1 MLFAM
6 LTCTHQNHFMGYK
19 FLLGIIISG
28 FSIVSF
34 SQTKLGEVA
43 SIYVTSTDLDS
54 SIALYEKI
62 GFPKISSNVMPAPWA
77 LVSDGSL
84 LIMMRKDSVKYAGL
98 TYFVKDIE
106 NTVAQLE
113 KDGIKFLQ
121 KAKKE
126 DLIKRYFFRSPDGLN
141 IMLASNVGLFKQPTG
156 VTMLSMNPISRQ
168 SEKNYPNAACGAFG
182 EFCHPVADLNAS
194 IEYWKKLGFQ
204 VTTQMSQPY
213 PWAILSD
220 GLMLIGLHQT
230 KNFSYPA
237 VTYFGLNTEN
247 KVNEL
252 KGKGVTGITEFMGK
266 NNVVLKT
273 WEGLHFF
280 LFSGGM

>member
-1 MLFAM
+1 
-6 LTCTHQNHFMGYK
+6 MGYK

-62 GFPKISSNVMPAPWA
+62 GFPKISSNVMPVPWA

-84 LIMMRKDSVKYAGL
+84 LIMMRKDSIKYVGL

-113 KDGIKFLQ
+113 KNGIKFIQ
-121 KAKKE
+121 KAKEE

-156 VTMLSMNPISRQ
+156 TTMLNMNPIARQ
-168 SEKNYPNAACGAFG
+168 SEDQYPNKQCGVFG
-182 EFCHPVADLNAS
+182 EFSHPVADLDTS

-204 VTTQMSQPY
+204 VTTRMTQPY

-237 VTYFGLNTEN
+237 VTYFGLSTEN

>member
-1 MLFAM
+1 
-6 LTCTHQNHFMGYK
+6 MGCK

-43 SIYVTSTDLDS
+43 SIYVTSPDLDS
-54 SIALYEKI
+54 SMALYQKI
-62 GFPKISSNVMPAPWA
+62 GFQKISANVMPDPWA
-77 LVSDGSL
+77 LVSDGTL
-84 LIMMRKDSVKYAGL
+84 LIMMRKDSMQYVGL
-98 TYFVKDIE
+98 TYYVRDIE
-106 NTVAQLE
+106 SRVEQLE
-113 KDGIKFLQ
+113 KEGIAFLK
-121 KAKKE
+121 KAKKD

-141 IMLASNVGLFKQPTG
+141 IMLVSNVGLFKQPTG
-156 VTMLSMNPISRQ
+156 VTMLSMNPIASQ
-168 SEKNYPNAACGAFG
+168 SESNYPNAACGAFG

-204 VTTQMSQPY
+204 VTSQMSQPY

-230 KNFSYPA
+230 KNFNYPA

-247 KVNEL
+247 RVNDL
-252 KGKGVTGITEFMGK
+252 KKKGVTGFTEFMGK
-266 NNVVLKT
+266 NNVTLKT

-280 LFSGGM
+280 LFSMGM

>member
-1 MLFAM
+1 M
-6 LTCTHQNHFMGYK
+6 LTCGHQNLFMRYK
-19 FLLGIIISG
+19 FLLAIIFSG

-43 SIYVTSTDLDS
+43 SIYVTSPDLDS

-62 GFPKISSNVMPAPWA
+62 GFPKISANVMPAPWA
-77 LVSDGSL
+77 QVSDGSL
-84 LIMMRKDSVKYAGL
+84 LIMLRKDSVKYTGL
-98 TYFVKDIE
+98 TYYTKNIE
-106 NTVAQLE
+106 STVAQLE
-113 KDGIKFLQ
+113 KNGIVFIQ
-121 KAKKE
+121 KPNEE

-156 VTMLSMNPISRQ
+156 ITMLNMNPIALR
-168 SEKNYPNAACGAFG
+168 SEDKYPNKDCGAFG
-182 EFCHPVADLNAS
+182 EFCHPVTDLDSS
-194 IEYWKKLGFQ
+194 IKYWKKLGFE
-204 VTTQMSQPY
+204 VKTQMTQPY

-237 VTYFGLNTEN
+237 VTYFGLNTE
-247 KVNEL
+247 KRIQDL
-252 KGKGVTGITEFMGK
+252 KGKGVTGFTEMMGK
-266 NNVVLKT
+266 NNVTLKT

-280 LFSGGM
+280 LFSVGM

>member
-1 MLFAM
+1 MA
-6 LTCTHQNHFMGYK
+6 YR
-19 FLLGIIISG
+19 FLLLFIISS

-43 SIYVTSTDLDS
+43 SIYVTSPDLDS

-84 LIMMRKDSVKYAGL
+84 LIMMRKDSVKYVGL
-98 TYFVKDIE
+98 TYFVKNIE

-113 KDGIKFLQ
+113 KNGIKFIQ
-121 KAKKE
+121 KAKEE

-156 VTMLSMNPISRQ
+156 TTMLNMNPIARQ
-168 SEKNYPNAACGAFG
+168 SEDQYPNKQCGVFG
-182 EFCHPVADLNAS
+182 EFSHPVADLDTS
-194 IEYWKKLGFQ
+194 IEYWKKLGFE
-204 VTTQMSQPY
+204 VTTRMTQPY
-213 PWAILSD
+213 PSAILSD

-280 LFSGGM
+280 LFSGM

>member
-1 MLFAM
+1 MR
-6 LTCTHQNHFMGYK
+6 YR
-19 FLLGIIISG
+19 FLLAIIISG

-43 SIYVTSTDLDS
+43 SIYVTSSNLDS

-62 GFPKISSNVMPAPWA
+62 GFPKISSNVMPVPWA

-84 LIMMRKDSVKYAGL
+84 LIMLRKDSVKYVGL
-98 TYFVKDIE
+98 TYYVKDIE
-106 NTVAQLE
+106 NTVTQLV
-113 KDGIKFLQ
+113 KDGIVFIQ

-126 DLIKRYFFRSPDGLN
+126 DLIKRYFFKSPDGLN

-156 VTMLSMNPISRQ
+156 TTMLNMNPIARQ
-168 SEKNYPNAACGAFG
+168 SEDQYPNKECGAFG
-182 EFCHPVADLNAS
+182 EFCHPVADLNTS
-194 IEYWKKLGFQ
+194 IGYWKKLGFQ

-213 PWAILSD
+213 PWAILTD

-230 KNFSYPA
+230 KNFNYPA

-280 LFSGGM
+280 LFSGL

>member
-1 MLFAM
+1 
-6 LTCTHQNHFMGYK
+6 MGYK
-19 FLLGIIISG
+19 FLLAIIISG

-43 SIYVTSTDLDS
+43 SIYVASPDLDS
-54 SIALYEKI
+54 SIAFYEKI
-62 GFPKISSNVMPAPWA
+62 GFPKIASNVMPVPWA

-84 LIMMRKDSVKYAGL
+84 LIMMRKDSTKYVGL
-98 TYFVKDIE
+98 TYYTKDIE

-113 KDGIKFLQ
+113 KNGIVFIQ
-121 KAKKE
+121 KPKEE
-126 DLIKRYFFRSPDGLN
+126 DLIKRYFFKSPDGLN

-156 VTMLSMNPISRQ
+156 ITMLNMNPIALQ
-168 SEKNYPNAACGAFG
+168 SEDQYPNKECGAFG
-182 EFCHPVADLNAS
+182 EFCHPVADLNKS
-194 IEYWKKLGFQ
+194 IEYWKKLGFE
-204 VTTQMSQPY
+204 VKSQMAQPY

-230 KNFSYPA
+230 KDFSYPA

-247 KVNEL
+247 RVKEL
-252 KGKGVTGITEFMGK
+252 KGNGVTGFTEMMGK
-266 NNVVLKT
+266 KNVTLKT

-280 LFSGGM
+280 LFSMGM

>member
-1 MLFAM
+1 MANLQYQNLFM
-6 LTCTHQNHFMGYK
+6 KYK
-19 FLLGIIISG
+19 FLLLIIISC

-43 SIYVTSTDLDS
+43 SIYVTSPNLDS
-54 SIALYEKI
+54 SVAFYEKI
-62 GFPKISSNVMPAPWA
+62 GFQKIASNVMPAPWA

-84 LIMMRKDSVKYAGL
+84 LIMMRQDSVKYAGL
-98 TYFVKDIE
+98 TYYVKDIE
-106 NTVAQLE
+106 STVAQLE
-113 KDGIKFLQ
+113 KNGIGFT
-121 KAKKE
+121 KKPKEE
-126 DLIKRYFFRSPDGLN
+126 DLIKRYYFKSLDGLN

-156 VTMLSMNPISRQ
+156 ITMLNMNPIALQ
-168 SEKNYPNAACGAFG
+168 TEDKYPNKECGAFG
-182 EFCHPVADLNAS
+182 EFCHPVTDLNNS
-194 IEYWKKLGFQ
+194 IEYWKKLGFE
-204 VTTQMSQPY
+204 VKSQMSQPY

-247 KVNEL
+247 RVKEL
-252 KGKGVTGITEFMGK
+252 TGKGVTGFTEFMGK
-266 NNVVLKT
+266 KNVTLKT

-280 LFSGGM
+280 LFSMGM

>member
-1 MLFAM
+1 
-6 LTCTHQNHFMGYK
+6 MGYK
-19 FLLGIIISG
+19 FLLVIIISG

-43 SIYVTSTDLDS
+43 SIYVTSPDLDS
-54 SIALYEKI
+54 SIALYKKI

-77 LVSDGSL
+77 QVSDGSL
-84 LIMMRKDSVKYAGL
+84 LIMLRKDSVKYTGL
-98 TYFVKDIE
+98 TYYTKNIE
-106 NTVAQLE
+106 STVAQLE
-113 KDGIKFLQ
+113 KNGIVFLQ
-121 KAKKE
+121 KPKEE
-126 DLIKRYFFRSPDGLN
+126 DLIKRYFFKSPDGLN

-156 VTMLSMNPISRQ
+156 ITMLNMNPIALK
-168 SEKNYPNAACGAFG
+168 SENQYPNKECGVFG
-182 EFCHPVADLNAS
+182 EFCHPVTDLNSS
-194 IEYWKKLGFQ
+194 IEYWKKLGFE
-204 VTTQMSQPY
+204 VKTQMTQPY

-247 KVNEL
+247 RVKEL
-252 KGKGVTGITEFMGK
+252 KGKGVTGFTEMMGK
-266 NNVVLKT
+266 NNVILKT

-280 LFSGGM
+280 LFLAGM